1 MELGVDIDVLIR
13 NGINQPP
20 SATVSA
26 SAPSLSMSPDELQGI
41 GSAVLKC
48 LNPFNELSG

>member
-1 MELGVDIDVLIR
+1 MELGVDIDTLT
-13 NGINQPP
+13 
-20 SATVSA
+20 SATASA

-41 GSAVLKC
+41 VSAVLKC